1 MVTYPSDW
9 DVVELGSKC
18 NITSSKRVFEREWK
32 NSGIPFLR
40 TRDIASF
47 HSGEKQTDKLYI
59 SEETYQEK
67 TASSGEPHKG
77 DLLVT
82 GVGTIGLP
90 YLIDTDDRIYFK
102 DGNILWMKKSEA
114 FFPRWL
120 YLQFLS
126 KEIQKQII
134 DGSGFTTVGTL
145 TIKNAKKLNVP
156 MPSVS
161 EQTAI
166 AKILSTFDTYID
178 DLAELIEKKRSIR
191 DGALA
196 DLISGKTRL
205 DGYNYV
211 WQEGKI
217 GDVLKILHGK
227 NQREVESF
235 NGKYPILGTG
245 GIIGKATEFLCDW
258 ECVLI
263 GRKGTIDNPMYMNTP
278 FWTIDT
284 LYYSKPAYNQC
295 VKFQYYLF
303 CTIDW
308 YDYTESSGRPSL
320 AKKVIEAI
328 PIKIPRYEE
337 QVKIAA
343 VLTSMDEEIEALEFE
358 RDKMIQIR
366 EGAMDDLLTGR
377 VRLKV

>member
-1 MVTYPSDW
+1 MVTYPEDW
-9 DVVELGSKC
+9 DFVVLATKC
-18 NITSSKRVFEREWK
+18 NITSSKRVFEREWTK
-32 NSGIPFLR
+32 SGIPFLR

-47 HSGEKQTDKLYI
+47 HSGEEQKDKLYI
-59 SEETYQEK
+59 SEDTYREK
-67 TASSGEPHKG
+67 VSSSGEPHKG

-90 YLIDTDDRIYFK
+90 YMIDTDDRIYFK
-102 DGNILWMKKSEA
+102 DGNILWIKKSES
-114 FFPRWL
+114 FCPQWL

-126 KEIQKQII
+126 KEIQKQIT
-134 DGSGFTTVGTL
+134 DSSGFTTVGTF
-145 TIKNAKKLNVP
+145 TIKNAKKLSMP
-156 MPSVS
+156 MPSFP

-166 AKILSTFDTYID
+166 AETLSTFDTYID
-178 DLAELIEKKRSIR
+178 NLAELIEKKRSIR
-191 DGALA
+191 DGALE
-196 DLISGKTRL
+196 DLISGRTRL
-205 DGYNYV
+205 DGYDYE

-217 GDVLKILHGK
+217 GDILSILHGK
-227 NQREVESF
+227 NQREVESYS
-235 NGKYPILGTG
+235 GKYPILGTG

-263 GRKGTIDNPMYMNTP
+263 GRKGTIDNPMYMNIP

-284 LYYSKPAYNQC
+284 LYYSKPFDNQC

-328 PIKIPRYEE
+328 PIKIPKYEE

-343 VLTSMDEEIEALEFE
+343 VLTAMDEEIKVLETE

-377 VRLKV
+377 VRLSV

>member
-32 NSGIPFLR
+32 KTGIPFLR

-47 HSGEKQTDKLYI
+47 HSGEEQKDKLYI

-67 TASSGEPHKG
+67 IASSGEPHKG

-90 YLIDTDDRIYFK
+90 FLIDTDDRIYFK
-102 DGNILWMKKSEA
+102 DGNILWMKKSEV
-114 FFPRWL
+114 FYPQWL

-126 KEIQKQII
+126 KEIQKQIT
-134 DGSGFTTVGTL
+134 DGSGFTTVGTF

-161 EQTAI
+161 EQVAVSET
-166 AKILSTFDTYID
+166 LSTFDTYID
-178 DLAELIEKKRSIR
+178 DLAELIEKKRGIR
-191 DGALA
+191 DGALE
-196 DLISGKTRL
+196 DLISGRTRL
-205 DGYNYV
+205 GGFDYE
-211 WQEGKI
+211 WSDGKI
-217 GDVLKILHGK
+217 GDILKILNGR
-227 NQREVESF
+227 NQRAVESYG
-235 NGKYPILGTG
+235 GKYPILGTG
-245 GIIGKATEFLCDW
+245 GVIGRASEFLCDW

-263 GRKGTIDNPMYMNTP
+263 GRKGTIDKPMYMNVP

-284 LYYSKPAYNQC
+284 LYYSKPAENQC
-295 VKFQYYLF
+295 VKYQYYLF

-320 AKKVIEAI
+320 AKKVIESI

-337 QVKIAA
+337 QLKIADT
-343 VLTSMDEEIEALEFE
+343 LTSMDEEIEALEIE

-366 EGAMDDLLTGR
+366 EGAMEDLLTGR
-377 VRLKV
+377 IRLSV

>member
-1 MVTYPSDW
+1 MV
-9 DVVELGSKC
+9 VCLG
-18 NITSSKRVFEREWK
+18 
-32 NSGIPFLR
+32 
-40 TRDIASF
+40 
-47 HSGEKQTDKLYI
+47 
-59 SEETYQEK
+59 
-67 TASSGEPHKG
+67 
-77 DLLVT
+77 
-82 GVGTIGLP
+82 
-90 YLIDTDDRIYFK
+90 
-102 DGNILWMKKSEA
+102 
-114 FFPRWL
+114 
-120 YLQFLS
+120 
-126 KEIQKQII
+126 
-134 DGSGFTTVGTL
+134 
-145 TIKNAKKLNVP
+145 
-156 MPSVS
+156 
-161 EQTAI
+161 
-166 AKILSTFDTYID
+166 
-178 DLAELIEKKRSIR
+178 
-191 DGALA
+191 
-196 DLISGKTRL
+196 DLISGRTRL
-205 DGYNYV
+205 DGYDYE

-217 GDVLKILHGK
+217 GDVLKLLHGK
-227 NQREVESF
+227 NQRAVKGY

-284 LYYSKPAYNQC
+284 LYYSKPEYNQC

-328 PIKIPRYEE
+328 PIRIPQYEE

-343 VLTSMDEEIEALEFE
+343 VLTTMDEEIEALEIE

-377 VRLKV
+377 VRLSV